1 MLRVLACCC
10 ALLALTPSVA
20 AAEWHLTPMVGL
32 TFKGNTSLLDL
43 EHATGN
49 VHRQFG
55 GAVSV
60 LGGGVLGVEGI
71 FVYTP
76 GFFEND
82 TSDHLV
88 AESRSLALMGNAVL
102 TTPRD
107 WTEYGLRPYVSGG
120 LGLLRVSVTDLGASI
135 PFESNLAGFNIG
147 GGAVGFLT
155 SRVGLRFDLRFY
167 SNLHP
172 IQQRPTE
179 EGPSAIG
186 SVHLRYF
193 TASVGV
199 VFRRQAPR
207 PAPSG
212 SP

>member
-1 MLRVLACCC
+1 MLKVLACCC
-10 ALLALTPSVA
+10 TLLALTPRVA

-43 EHATGN
+43 EHATGD

-76 GFFEND
+76 GFFESD
-82 TSDHLV
+82 TSDLV

-102 TTPRD
+102 TTPRN

-167 SNLHP
+167 SNL
-172 IQQRPTE
+172 RPTE
-179 EGPSAIG
+179 PAQGSSAIG
-186 SVHLRYF
+186 SVHLRYL

-207 PAPSG
+207 PPPSG

>member
-10 ALLALTPSVA
+10 ALLALTPRVA

-76 GFFEND
+76 GFFENRSPRTPSEGPD
-82 TSDHLV
+82 TSGLV
-88 AESRSLALMGNAVL
+88 IESRSLALMGNVVL

-120 LGLLRVSVTDLGASI
+120 LGLLRVSVTDKGESI

-155 SRVGLRFDLRFY
+155 ARVGLRFDLRFY
-167 SNLHP
+167 SNL
-172 IQQRPTE
+172 RPTDQ
-179 EGPSAIG
+179 GSSAIG
-186 SVHLRYF
+186 SVHLRYL

-207 PAPSG
+207 PAP
-212 SP
+212 